1 MGKVQ
6 INLTITKEEHM
17 NTVSRIHEDIEDI
30 EDYAETEHYENQDD
44 AEFRY
49 NIDTYTNAIPVER
62 LVKDFTA
69 KIIRIPPF
77 QRPYVWGKRDTKTA
91 RHRPSLFID
100 SILQGLPTPPISI
113 YKDATA
119 REEGLLIDGQQRLTT
134 LAWFINQRLANKPK
148 VFKLQGEGINA
159 SWNNKTF
166 AELPHKY
173 QDFLLR
179 AYIPVTY
186 IRQLNEDKPPMPR
199 ASSLFV
205 LFDRLNSGGVALAP
219 HEKRSVLIIYNP
231 TSDVFKNLFDAIYK
245 MPEWEFILPPK
256 IKTKNIT
263 LFTELIFRV
272 YAFLLYKDHYNGNMA
287 KFLDEFM
294 LKYSLSSQ
302 DKEYLLKTTRTVL
315 SELANLKQRYSK
327 LFYPHG
333 RFNTAIYES
342 FVVAMFMYYQHQ
354 GALTTNDLLNIYL
367 KVKKN
372 KLYEGKAPESKQSYV
387 AKEVVNKRIDDTYR
401 VFCEA

>member
-1 MGKVQ
+1 MDTDVTVL
-6 INLTITKEEHM
+6 NEE
-17 NTVSRIHEDIEDI
+17 ID
-30 EDYAETEHYENQDD
+30 DYSESTEYESQDST
-44 AEFRY
+44 EFQY

-62 LVKDFTA
+62 LVDDFTSN
-69 KIIRIPPF
+69 IIQIPPF
-77 QRPYVWGKRDTKTA
+77 QRPYVWDKKDSKTA

-119 REEGLLIDGQQRLTT
+119 REKGLLIDGQQRLTT
-134 LAWFINQRLANKPK
+134 LAWFIRQELAGKNKI
-148 VFKLQGEGINA
+148 FRLQGEGINA
-159 SWNNKTF
+159 TWNNKTF
-166 AELPHKY
+166 SELSHKY

-231 TSDVFKNLFDAIYK
+231 ASEILKNFFDTLYE
-245 MPEWEFILPPK
+245 MPEWEFILPNK
-256 IKTKNIT
+256 IKLSNIT
-263 LFTELIFRV
+263 LFTELIFRI
-272 YAFLLYKDHYNGNMA
+272 YAFLLYKNHYNGNIA

-294 LKYSLSSQ
+294 LRYTLDIKNKESLLQ
-302 DKEYLLKTTRTVL
+302 TTRNVL
-315 SELANLKQRYSK
+315 LDLVKLKQVYDK

-333 RFNTAIYES
+333 RFNTAVYES
-342 FVVAMFMYYQHQ
+342 FVVAMLMYYQD
-354 GALTTNDLLNIYL
+354 GNTLSTDDLLKIYSRIEL
-367 KVKKN
+367 ER
-372 KLYEGKAPESKQSYV
+372 LYEGKSPDSKSSYV
-387 AKEVVNKRIDDTYR
+387 AKEVVNKRMDDVYN
-401 VFCEA
+401 VFCEE